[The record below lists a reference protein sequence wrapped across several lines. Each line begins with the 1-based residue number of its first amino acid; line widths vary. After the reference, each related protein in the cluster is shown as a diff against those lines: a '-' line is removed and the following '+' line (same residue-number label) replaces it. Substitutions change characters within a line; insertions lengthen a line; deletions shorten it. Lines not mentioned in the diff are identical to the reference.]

1 MKLKSL
7 LTGTCLVF
15 AGLFISS
22 CSDSA
27 EARADCKIR
36 VGIVFDIGGKNDRS
50 FNAAAWEGVKRARQD
65 LPICLYD
72 VEPGNPTSIEPAMR
86 AFAEKN
92 FDLIIGVGF
101 AQGPI
106 MQKVAEDYPDIKF
119 AIVDGVIFE
128 KDGKTPKA
136 NVASL
141 VFREHEGSYL
151 VGMIAAAK
159 SKTGILGFVGGMDIP
174 LIHRFAKGYEEGAL
188 SVNPDAKF
196 VVNYVGVTD
205 SAWNNPGKGK
215 ELSLAQIEKG
225 ADVIFTAA
233 GNSGLGAF
241 DAVEQ
246 YGRDPKTGEPRK
258 FVNSNQNGVK
268 PGFVLT
274 SMVKR
279 VDNAVYDVVSELAPP
294 AAVFVGVEKAS
305 VSEQGGTNVLA
316 SLPFGSEVEVLEVR
330 DDRVRV
336 NANGTIGWMERADLC
351 FRSELERRMV
361 SGRIPKETL
370 RIGSDEHGLFFTG
383 GSIMIKNGQ
392 PHIPEGTATYAANVD
407 HLILGTTQLQM
418 LPKSYKPLAEK
429 PGPIFN
435 GGFHV
440 FGLDKDGVAYAMDE
454 YNEGLIPP
462 DVLQKVETAKQ
473 KIVAGEIVVT
483 DAMAK

>member
-1 MKLKSL
+1 MMRRNL
-7 LTGTCLVF
+7 LGLAIVF
-15 AGLFISS
+15 LACFAAS
-22 CSDSA
+22 CTHRT
-27 EARADCKIR
+27 EARRDGCEIK

-50 FNAAAWEGVKRARQD
+50 FNAAAWEGVQRAEKD

-92 FDLIIGVGF
+92 FDLVIGVGF

-106 MQKVAEDYPDIKF
+106 MQKVALDYPNNKF

-128 KDGKTPKA
+128 ADGKTPLK

-151 VGMIAAAK
+151 VGMIAASK
-159 SKTGILGFVGGMDIP
+159 SKTGTIGFLGGMDIP
-174 LIHRFAKGYEEGAL
+174 LIHRFKTGYAEGAR
-188 SVNPDAKF
+188 SVNPQIKVIDNF
-196 VVNYVGVTD
+196 VGVND

-246 YGRDPKTGEPRK
+246 YGKNAQGEANR
-258 FVNSNQNGVK
+258 FVIGVDSNQNGVK

-279 VDNAVYDVVSELAPP
+279 VDNAVYDVVKEILA
-294 AAVFVGVEKAS
+294 
-305 VSEQGGTNVLA
+305 
-316 SLPFGSEVEVLEVR
+316 
-330 DDRVRV
+330 
-336 NANGTIGWMERADLC
+336 
-351 FRSELERRMV
+351 
-361 SGRIPKETL
+361 
-370 RIGSDEHGLFFTG
+370 
-383 GSIMIKNGQ
+383 GQ
-392 PHIPEGTATYAANVD
+392 F
-407 HLILGTTQLQM
+407 
-418 LPKSYKPLAEK
+418 S
-429 PGPIFN
+429 

-440 FGLDKDGVAYAMDE
+440 FGLDKDGVAYAMDDF
-454 YNEGLIPP
+454 NRALIPA
-462 DVLQKVETAKQ
+462 DVILKVEEART
-473 KIVAGEIVVT
+473 KIGTGEIKVT
-483 DAMAK
+483 DAMAN